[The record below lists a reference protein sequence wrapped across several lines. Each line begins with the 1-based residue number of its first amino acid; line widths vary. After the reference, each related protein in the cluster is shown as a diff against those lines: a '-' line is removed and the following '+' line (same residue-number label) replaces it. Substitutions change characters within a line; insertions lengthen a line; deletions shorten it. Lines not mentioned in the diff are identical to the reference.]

1 MLFKALEIL
10 EFLRNSKQLSSPSL
24 PCVIP
29 QPLWG
34 ISIWNSRIPCV
45 IAREQSCLKFRL
57 EFRHCE
63 NRRHCERSEAI
74 SRNSRIPYYVILGL
88 DPRISI
94 RNFRILY
101 DEIPRSSRGM
111 TRNASWG
118 NFYRDCP
125 VKPDNDTSS

>member
-10 EFLRNSKQLSSPSL
+10 EFLRNSKQLSSPSPFGGSL
-24 PCVIP
+24 Y
-29 QPLWG
+29 G
-34 ISIWNSRIPCV
+34 ILEFHASLRGLKK
-45 IAREQSCLKFRL
+45 REQSRSKFRL

-63 NRRHCERSEAI
+63 NHRHCERSEAI
-74 SRNSRIPYYVILGL
+74 SRNSRILYYVILGL

-94 RNFRILY
+94 RNFRILC

-111 TRNASWG
+111 TKNASRG